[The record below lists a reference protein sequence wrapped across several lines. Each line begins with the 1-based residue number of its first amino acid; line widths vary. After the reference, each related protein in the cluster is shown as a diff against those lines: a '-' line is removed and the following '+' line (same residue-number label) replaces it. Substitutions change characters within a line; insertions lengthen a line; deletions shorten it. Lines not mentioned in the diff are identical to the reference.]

1 METHKFKTSLKCN
14 GCINTIKPGIE
25 QIQGIQEWKVDLESP
40 DKILEINSDSD
51 ITDQV
56 LESVKKAGFQISRL
70 S

>member
-1 METHKFKTSLKCN
+1 MEKHTYKTSLKCN

-25 QIQGIQEWKVDLESP
+25 QIQGIQEWKVDLESA
-40 DKILEINSDSD
+40 DKILEISSEVDV
-51 ITDQV
+51 TDQV